1 MKNAFFHLYGKE
13 IKKNPHFGRI
23 VNERHMERLQKI
35 LEQDAKYLFCGGEAD
50 ALQRY
55 IEPAILDLGK
65 DQNAASM
72 QEELFGPILPVLS
85 YHKLE
90 DAVRF
95 VNKRAKT
102 TCAVSVYEKKIC
114 RKVRFGT
121 GVFGRCMCQ

>member
-1 MKNAFFHLYGKE
+1 
-13 IKKNPHFGRI
+13 
-23 VNERHMERLQKI
+23 MERLQKI
-35 LEQDAKYLFCGGEAD
+35 LEQDAKYLFCGGGAD
-50 ALQRY
+50 TLQRY

-95 VNKRAKT
+95 VSKT

-121 GVFGRCMCQ
+121 GVFGRCVCQ